1 MAGGPVRIHREFE
14 GRRVSASGSP
24 RVTVA
29 IPNWNGARFLAS
41 CLDSLRAQTFGD
53 FDVVVVD
60 NGSTD
65 ESLDLVAR
73 DYPEVRLVRWE
84 TNRGVAAAFN
94 EGVRQCRGDL
104 LALLNNDMELDPGWL
119 EAMAAAMDADPKAGA
134 VAAKILFIDRKTINS
149 AGDVYRRDGV
159 PGNRGVHEIDRGQYD
174 RPEYVFGASGGASLF
189 RRRLFDEIGFF
200 DERLVSYCE
209 DVDWA
214 WRMQLAGYRCLYV
227 PGAVAYHWGSATGG
241 GALASY
247 YCGRNFIRVLLKNLP
262 SSVLRRHWGCIV
274 WRELQLAFEALRHGR
289 EPAARARLAG
299 QWAGLR
305 GVPET
310 LRQRRWTMSMKRVSD
325 DYIESLL
332 A

>member
-1 MAGGPVRIHREFE
+1 MARSPVRIHRTAL
-14 GRRVSASGSP
+14 SAPESP

-29 IPNWNGARFLAS
+29 IPNWNGARFLPS
-41 CLDSLRAQTFGD
+41 CLYSLREQTFRD
-53 FDVVVVD
+53 FEVVVID
-60 NGSTD
+60 NGSAD
-65 ESLDLVAR
+65 ESLELLAADF
-73 DYPEVRLVRWE
+73 PEVRLVPWE

-94 EGVRQCRGDL
+94 EGVRQCRGEL
-104 LALLNNDMELDPGWL
+104 LALLNNDMELDAEWL
-119 EAMAAAMDADPKAGA
+119 GSMVAAIDADPNAGA
-134 VAAKILFIDRKTINS
+134 VAAKILFIDRTTINS
-149 AGDVYRRDGV
+149 AGDFYRRDGV
-159 PGNRGVHEIDRGQYD
+159 PGSRGVHEIDRGQYD
-174 RPEYVFGASGGASLF
+174 RLEYVFGASGGASLF
-189 RRRLFDEIGFF
+189 RRRLFDEIGLF

-214 WRMQLAGYRCLYV
+214 WRLQLAGYRCLYA

-241 GALASY
+241 GTLASY

-262 SSVLRRHWGCIV
+262 GSILRRHWGAIV
-274 WRELQLAFEALRHGR
+274 RRELGLALEALRHGR

-305 GVPET
+305 GIPEA
-310 LRQRRWTMSMKRVSD
+310 LRQRRWTMSIKRVSD

>member
-1 MAGGPVRIHREFE
+1 MTNPARP
-14 GRRVSASGSP
+14 RVS
-24 RVTVA
+24 VA
-29 IPNWNGARFLAS
+29 IPNWNGARYLHS
-41 CLDSLRAQTFGD
+41 CLDSLRAQAFRN
-53 FDVVVVD
+53 FDTVVVD

-65 ESLDLVAR
+65 ASLDILASE
-73 DYPEVRLVRWE
+73 YPEVRVVRWE

-94 EGVRQCRGDL
+94 EGVRQCRGEL
-104 LALLNNDMELDPGWL
+104 LALLNNDMELDSYWL
-119 EAMAAAMDADPKAGA
+119 EALVRGLDGDAAVGA

-149 AGDVYRRDGV
+149 VGDLYGRDGV
-159 PGNRGVHEIDRGQYD
+159 PSNRGVREIDQGQYD
-174 RPEYVFGASGGASLF
+174 QPEYVFGASGGASLF
-189 RRRLFDEIGFF
+189 RRHLFDEIGFF

-241 GALASY
+241 GTLASY

-262 SSVLRRHWGCIV
+262 GPVLRRHWRAILG
-274 WRELQLAFEALRHGR
+274 RELGLAMEALRHGR

-305 GVPET
+305 SIPEA
-310 LRQRRWTMSMKRVSD
+310 LSQRRWTMGIKRVSD

-332 A
+332 V

>member
-1 MAGGPVRIHREFE
+1 
-14 GRRVSASGSP
+14 VSA

-29 IPNWNGARFLAS
+29 IPNWNGVKFLPG
-41 CLDSLRAQTFGD
+41 CLDSLHAQSFND

-65 ESLDLVAR
+65 RSLQLLAEC
-73 DYPEVRLVRWE
+73 YAHVRVVPWG

-94 EGVRQCRGDL
+94 EGVRQCHGEL
-104 LALLNNDMELDPGWL
+104 LALLNNDMELNPGWL
-119 EAMAAAMDADPKAGA
+119 EALVGALDADHTAGA
-134 VAAKILFIDRKTINS
+134 AAAKILFIDRRTINS
-149 AGDVYRRDGV
+149 AGDLYRRDGI
-159 PGNRGVHEIDRGQYD
+159 PGNRGVHEVDRGQYD
-174 RPEYVFGASGGASLF
+174 QTEYVFGASGGASLF
-189 RRRLFDEIGFF
+189 RRRLFDEIGLF

-227 PGAVAYHWGSATGG
+227 PDAVAYHWGSATGG

-247 YCGRNFIRVLLKNLP
+247 YCGRNFIRVLCKNLP
-262 SSVLRRHWGCIV
+262 GAILRRHWRAIV
-274 WRELQLAFEALRHGR
+274 GRELSLAFDALRHGR

-299 QWAGLR
+299 QLAGLR
-305 GVPET
+305 GIPEA
-310 LRQRRWTMSMKRVSD
+310 LRQRRWTMSIKRVSD

-332 A
+332 V